1 MPRPAGPQSAG
12 RSHSL
17 AVRVP
22 DELYTS
28 ILEAA
33 GIPVDADGNADE
45 EAFKRSFPEWAR
57 NAFRGAS
64 GKGFKTLS
72 SAQLGGYEEG
82 KRQGWAHANKVFRE
96 ALGVAAEKLR

>member
-1 MPRPAGPQSAG
+1 MPRPTGPQSAG

-22 DELYTS
+22 DELYGA

-33 GIPVDADGNADE
+33 GIPIINDAVDE
-45 EAFKRSFPEWAR
+45 EAFKRLFPEWAR
-57 NAFRGAS
+57 SAFRSAAGRD
-64 GKGFKTLS
+64 FKTLS
-72 SAQLGGYEEG
+72 TAQLGGYEEG

-96 ALGVAAEKLR
+96 ALGVAAEKLK